1 MAGAWCVGEGAERQ
15 GLRAVRRV
23 DWHKVGSLP
32 GALAFALS
40 VKGSHGVLGAEG
52 VQRSPL
58 TSGRTIVKVGKA
70 KGRLG
75 LVGRLVLWAP
85 QPQVLGLLSCRPH
98 SASSLVLLPHHP
110 VCPVSLSP
118 SCGQTLCS
126 LLP

>member
-58 TSGRTIVKVGKA
+58 PSGRTIVKVGLFASNFKFLSITSCIC
-70 KGRLG
+70 GPIILF
-75 LVGRLVLWAP
+75 LINIF
-85 QPQVLGLLSCRPH
+85 LLKYN
-98 SASSLVLLPHHP
+98 
-110 VCPVSLSP
+110 
-118 SCGQTLCS
+118 
-126 LLP
+126 